1 MARTHSA
8 RRWAR
13 QPSQQM
19 HIAKDNSNLSR
30 LMPNMHTGA
39 LNASARLQ
47 RKKNTWRYYSLD
59 GLIVDCDN
67 TIRLAPHHWSD
78 AELISWHVN
87 KVFDL
92 FAFDRSTH
100 KALLSIRTKNR
111 HVPRNGKLR
120 TCIIYALTASFFNH
134 LKPTHKLP
142 AGHGR
147 FPNKRCCILP
157 FYLLLV
163 TLHPHIWHRDSCNGI
178 ALYYNRQ

>member
-100 KALLSIRTKNR
+100 KAFLSIRTKNR

-134 LKPTHKLP
+134 LNQLTNYQQDTDVFLTSAAAFYPSIYCWLP
-142 AGHGR
+142 
-147 FPNKRCCILP
+147 CILT
-157 FYLLLV
+157 F
-163 TLHPHIWHRDSCNGI
+163 GI
-178 ALYYNRQ
+178 ETHVMV